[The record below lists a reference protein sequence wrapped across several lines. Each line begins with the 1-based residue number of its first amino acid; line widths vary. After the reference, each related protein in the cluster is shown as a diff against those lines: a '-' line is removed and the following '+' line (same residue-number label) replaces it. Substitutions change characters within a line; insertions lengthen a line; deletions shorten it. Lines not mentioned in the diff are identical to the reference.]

1 MQNDHICIRSFC
13 VDNEPS
19 GVEYKFVLARKSVFW
34 KDYKTKSK
42 IYLTKCKEMHILTL
56 TTNHANCMK
65 KECIINRYIFRWE
78 VSE

>member
-1 MQNDHICIRSFC
+1 M
-13 VDNEPS
+13 
-19 GVEYKFVLARKSVFW
+19 LARKSVFW

-56 TTNHANCMK
+56 TTNDANCMK

>member
-1 MQNDHICIRSFC
+1 M
-13 VDNEPS
+13 
-19 GVEYKFVLARKSVFW
+19 LARKSVFW

-56 TTNHANCMK
+56 TINDANCMK